1 MAAPKMHNARE
12 GKIPEKLQN
21 KYEQGTEAGYGRKDK
36 LLPAAGR
43 KNPAPGS
50 RQFYCTFFQLRI
62 ISAIWKAT
70 SRLCSALRRG
80 SQVVR

>member
-1 MAAPKMHNARE
+1 MAAPKMRNATKE
-12 GKIPEKLQN
+12 EIPEKLQN
-21 KYEQGTEAGYGRKDK
+21 KYEQGTEAGYGREDK
-36 LLPAAGR
+36 LPPAAGR
-43 KNPAPGS
+43 KNPAAGS
-50 RQFYCTFFQLRI
+50 RQFYCIFQLRI